1 MSDILHSIYAERN
14 RVPILDVLRRVLPA
28 RGRVLEIAS
37 GTGQHVAY
45 FAKELPD
52 LHWLPSDPDPAQR
65 ASISARIGAAGLANV
80 DEPLDVDVLAEWPRL
95 FVDAVIVANLLHV
108 SPPETLA
115 ALCEGAAMVLPPGGV
130 LHIYGPFKR
139 HGAHTSTG
147 NTEFDRSLRERNPA
161 WGIRDLERVVE
172 VAAANQLIRQEVVA
186 MPANNFSLVFALDAG
201 TGDS

>member
-1 MSDILHSIYAERN
+1 MVCVRSL
-14 RVPILDVLRRVLPA
+14 VPNEKNSAVSAISPASRQARGDEVFDDLLLPVDRDGAPA
-28 RGRVLEIAS
+28 RQLG
-37 GTGQHVAY
+37 H
-45 FAKELPD
+45 
-52 LHWLPSDPDPAQR
+52 
-65 ASISARIGAAGLANV
+65 
-80 DEPLDVDVLAEWPRL
+80 
-95 FVDAVIVANLLHV
+95 VDAVIVANLLHV